1 MSTSAV
7 LELDLVGHDATVGLG
22 RRLGAAFPGGGAPL
36 LLSGE
41 LGAGKTTLVKGLAE
55 ALGVAEAREVTS
67 PTFLRVVRF
76 EGREVRY
83 RAYDAAAAVAKIDFG
98 NDDVPLCRK
107 SCRTVGHEGGSSAR
121 FDVRED
127 PHAEGDEE
135 TQTVV
140 AQEDEDG
147 ACSGTRTPNLRIK
160 SPLLYQLS

>member
-1 MSTSAV
+1 MESV
-7 LELDLVGHDATVGLG
+7 LSQRLLRHSSPHLTANVYTKLDLH
-22 RRLGAAFPGGGAPL
+22 
-36 LLSGE
+36 
-41 LGAGKTTLVKGLAE
+41 
-55 ALGVAEAREVTS
+55 
-67 PTFLRVVRF
+67 
-76 EGREVRY
+76 
-83 RAYDAAAAVAKIDFG
+83 DAAATVAKIDFG

-127 PHAEGDEE
+127 PHAEGNGA
-135 TQTVV
+135 TQTFV